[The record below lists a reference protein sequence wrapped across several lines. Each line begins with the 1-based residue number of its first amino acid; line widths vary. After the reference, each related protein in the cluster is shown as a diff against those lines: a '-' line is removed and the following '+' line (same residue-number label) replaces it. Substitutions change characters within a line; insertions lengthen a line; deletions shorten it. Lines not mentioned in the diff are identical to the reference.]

1 MAPELFIVSVL
12 EPAVNLGSVL
22 ISVYIEGIDSK
33 YHKLI
38 KNLTSLVFGI
48 AISRLSPIGISWRS
62 NQRAFQL
69 LLDFGYIMRRVMRE
83 FPK

>member
-1 MAPELFIVSVL
+1 MFQFL

-38 KNLTSLVFGI
+38 RDLTSLVFGTAI
-48 AISRLSPIGISWRS
+48 ARLSPIDVSWHF
-62 NQRAFQL
+62 NQRAFQS